1 MDTTLIKQL
10 VDDIQNLFTVT
21 ETNEQ
26 NEVIESYEVMV
37 KEKYEIYPKI
47 TYPGV
52 TIEEILNEDDNRYFD
67 ETERVSNMGYQFAIY
82 AEQSEEKTAVQNVRE
97 LASRIDTYLK
107 GPRYR
112 CLRRLG
118 SLTIVPHPNDNNVMI
133 GYLRYE
139 CAFRLDINT
148 IYRRY

>member
-1 MDTTLIKQL
+1 MDDILIYQL
-10 VDDIQNLFTVT
+10 VDDIQDLFLST
-21 ETNEQ
+21 EEY
-26 NEVIESYEVMV
+26 SDMLV

-47 TYPGV
+47 TYPAV
-52 TIEEILNEDDNRYFD
+52 TIEEIENEDNDRYFD
-67 ETERVSNMGYQFAIY
+67 ETERVSNLGYQFVIH
-82 AEQSEEKTAVQNVRE
+82 AEQSETKTAVQNVRSI
-97 LASRIDTYLK
+97 AKTIDDYLK

-118 SLTIVPHPNDNNVMI
+118 SLAIAPHPNDNNVML

-139 CAFRLDINT
+139 CALRLDINT